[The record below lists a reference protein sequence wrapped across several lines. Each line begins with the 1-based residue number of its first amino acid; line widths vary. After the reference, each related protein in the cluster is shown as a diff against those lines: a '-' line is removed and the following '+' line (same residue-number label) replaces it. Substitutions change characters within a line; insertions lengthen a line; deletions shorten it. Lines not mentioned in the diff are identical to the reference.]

1 MAESSGPN
9 QEQYEVSELMTAL
22 PGEGM
27 KHSVTSD
34 DLKFCSDFESGRIDP
49 GTFNHRAHV
58 RLAYVYLVE
67 YGTDGAADRMR
78 ASLINFLE
86 RNGIDTSRYHET
98 MTSSWILAVRHFME
112 RSAPAG
118 SADAFIDANATLLD
132 TRIMMTHYSAEV
144 LFSPDARARFVE
156 PDLDA
161 IPRYDA

>member
-1 MAESSGPN
+1 
-9 QEQYEVSELMTAL
+9 
-22 PGEGM
+22 M
-27 KHSVTSD
+27 KHSLSSD
-34 DLKFCSDFESGRIDP
+34 DVTFSSDFESGGIDP
-49 GTFNHRAHV
+49 AAFNHRAHV

-78 ASLINFLE
+78 ASLISFLE
-86 RNGIDTSRYHET
+86 RNGIDTSKYHET
-98 MTSSWILAVRHFME
+98 MTSSWVLAVRHFME
-112 RSAPAG
+112 KSTPTS